1 MAIYHLSVKAI
12 SRSAGRSATAAAAYR
27 AGCKITDERTGE
39 MHDYTRKGGVESADI
54 VLPDGAPGWATDRA
68 KLWNAAELAEKRKDA
83 CVAREFEVALPSE
96 LSPAERRR
104 LAIDFA
110 KDMANREGCA
120 VDVAIH
126 APGKEGDSRNHHAH
140 ILRTTRKVEAD
151 GLGAKL
157 DTEKAGRKRSEDL
170 EAVRSRWAQM
180 TNERLRENGIDASVD
195 HRSLEAQGI
204 DRVPTRHLGPT
215 ATAIERRTQEPS
227 RRRLDH
233 MQQVSDRLQRA
244 HEAGEL
250 ARQIAQLDG
259 FILDLSGNLAAAKAA
274 RAKALER
281 PQIDPRSYYHPDRVA
296 ARKAAEQEAEQTA
309 ALEAPKAAARAA
321 KPEPALSP
329 VSAPVRPLQALKS
342 PSTDEKERLEGLSLA
357 DLRAEIVRL
366 RPPSVDLAVESSQA
380 VRQVRQQT
388 RDLVALQD
396 AAKAEEKRADQAQ
409 QRWRDEHPIKAKM
422 HDAGILRSAELEQL
436 GQWETQARQK
446 LESLNPQVLQAKYRE
461 DMLRE
466 VERSNV
472 RARQA
477 PVLAKVA
484 ELERFEQQKE
494 AQVRAQQAKGRW
506 LDEAIAAFKTSAAK
520 REKKSFGFDDKGERW
535 KALPEPMRKVIND
548 FNGLPKEAREASLNG
563 MREKLKSDPQAVKK
577 LMQLLGPAQEKQQDR
592 GMER

>member
-1 MAIYHLSVKAI
+1 M
-12 SRSAGRSATAAAAYR
+12 
-27 AGCKITDERTGE
+27 
-39 MHDYTRKGGVESADI
+39 
-54 VLPDGAPGWATDRA
+54 
-68 KLWNAAELAEKRKDA
+68 
-83 CVAREFEVALPSE
+83 
-96 LSPAERRR
+96 
-104 LAIDFA
+104 
-110 KDMANREGCA
+110 
-120 VDVAIH
+120 
-126 APGKEGDSRNHHAH
+126 
-140 ILRTTRKVEAD
+140 
-151 GLGAKL
+151 
-157 DTEKAGRKRSEDL
+157 
-170 EAVRSRWAQM
+170 
-180 TNERLRENGIDASVD
+180 
-195 HRSLEAQGI
+195 
-204 DRVPTRHLGPT
+204 
-215 ATAIERRTQEPS
+215 
-227 RRRLDH
+227 
-233 MQQVSDRLQRA
+233 
-244 HEAGEL
+244 
-250 ARQIAQLDG
+250 
-259 FILDLSGNLAAAKAA
+259 
-274 RAKALER
+274 
-281 PQIDPRSYYHPDRVA
+281 
-296 ARKAAEQEAEQTA
+296 
-309 ALEAPKAAARAA
+309 
-321 KPEPALSP
+321 
-329 VSAPVRPLQALKS
+329 SAPVRPLQALKS